1 MLVFFLFVGH
11 LVDAATLQVQVSPV
25 QKVIELL
32 DELKGK
38 VKSELAADEAL
49 MEEHTKWCDSQKNE
63 REDAIAMAER
73 DIEDLKATI
82 VDSKAAVST
91 FQSEI
96 EELAGKL
103 GKADGELK
111 DATKIRDGE
120 RSEFEANEKELS
132 ETVDMLERAL
142 VVIKRAIPAFLQ
154 GKDAK
159 NEKEAD
165 SMKILSATLSHIVE
179 AAWIDSATKEKVQA
193 MMQSEDGD
201 EDADLSLQPQATVVA
216 YESHGGGILDTL
228 GELQEKAETALSKA
242 RKEEMEQEHAFQMLK
257 MSLEH
262 EIKTMQKRLDECQA
276 GKASSEE
283 QQHAAEEDLAETTKS
298 LAADKEYLSELGV
311 SCSAAEKEF
320 AERQKQAA
328 EEMAAVDKAKEI
340 LESGV
345 KVFLQVSPKEAT
357 RNAARQ
363 RVSNLLRNLAQKDGV
378 FAFSQLATQALQ
390 DPFSKVRGMIEAM
403 IERLLAEAGE
413 EADAKAFCD
422 TEIDKSRQKQT
433 DLTARLDMVQVR
445 IEKAAAG
452 KAKLQSAVKEL
463 DAEVAKIDMG
473 TAEAIALRTKQHDDY
488 VKTSTEYK
496 QSADAVAN
504 AIQVLQDYYA
514 QGAFAQVKRQ
524 IPGPDF
530 GAAKTDIGTTII
542 SMLEVAE
549 ADFTRLLAEAETAE
563 KAALAAFEKLSHENA
578 VAKSAKTAESKA
590 KTSEAK
596 SLELSLLN
604 YKEDHAASSK
614 ELDAVHAYFEKL
626 KPQCETKV
634 MTYGE
639 RKARREQE
647 IDGLKEALSILEAAS

>member
-1 MLVFFLFVGH
+1 
-11 LVDAATLQVQVSPV
+11 
-25 QKVIELL
+25 
-32 DELKGK
+32 
-38 VKSELAADEAL
+38 
-49 MEEHTKWCDSQKNE
+49 
-63 REDAIAMAER
+63 
-73 DIEDLKATI
+73 
-82 VDSKAAVST
+82 
-91 FQSEI
+91 
-96 EELAGKL
+96 
-103 GKADGELK
+103 
-111 DATKIRDGE
+111 
-120 RSEFEANEKELS
+120 
-132 ETVDMLERAL
+132 
-142 VVIKRAIPAFLQ
+142 
-154 GKDAK
+154 
-159 NEKEAD
+159 
-165 SMKILSATLSHIVE
+165 
-179 AAWIDSATKEKVQA
+179 
-193 MMQSEDGD
+193 MMQTEDGD
-201 EDADLSLQPQATVVA
+201 EDSDSDLSLQPQATVVA
-216 YESHGGGILDTL
+216 YEGHGGGILDTL

-242 RKEEMEQEHAFQMLK
+242 RKGEMEQEHAFQMIK
-257 MSLEH
+257 MSLEM
-262 EIKTMQKRLDECQA
+262 ELKTMKKRLDECQA

-283 QQHAAEEDLAETTKS
+283 QQHAAEEDLAETTQS
-298 LAADKEYLSELGV
+298 LAADKQYLSELGV
-311 SCSAAEKEF
+311 SCAAAEKEF

-340 LESGV
+340 LEQGV
-345 KVFLQVSPKEAT
+345 TVFLQGKVQVSPQEAT
-357 RNAARQ
+357 KNAARQ
-363 RVSNLLRNLAQKDGV
+363 RVSTLLRGLAQKDGV
-378 FAFSQLATQALQ
+378 FALSQLATNALQ

-488 VKTSTEYK
+488 VKTSAEYK

-514 QGAFAQVKRQ
+514 QGAFAQVSSIKRQ
-524 IPGPDF
+524 IPGPAF
-530 GAAKTDIGTTII
+530 GSAKTDIGTTIV

-549 ADFTRLLAEAETAE
+549 ADFTRLLAESETAE
-563 KAALAAFEKLSHENA
+563 KAAVAAFEKLSEENA
-578 VAKSAKTAESKA
+578 LAKTAKTTESKA

>member
-1 MLVFFLFVGH
+1 
-11 LVDAATLQVQVSPV
+11 
-25 QKVIELL
+25 
-32 DELKGK
+32 
-38 VKSELAADEAL
+38 
-49 MEEHTKWCDSQKNE
+49 
-63 REDAIAMAER
+63 MAER

-82 VDSKAAVST
+82 TDAKASVST

-103 GKADGELK
+103 GSADGELK
-111 DATKIRDGE
+111 QATKIRDGE

-132 ETVDMLERAL
+132 DTVDMLERAL
-142 VVIKRAIPAFLQ
+142 VVIKRAMPSFLQ

-159 NEKEAD
+159 KEKDTE
-165 SMKILSATLSHIVE
+165 SMKVLSATLSHIVE

-193 MMQSEDGD
+193 MMQSQDGD
-201 EDADLSLQPQATVVA
+201 EDTDLSLQPQATVTA
-216 YESHGGGILDTL
+216 YEGHGGGILDTL

-242 RKEEMEQEHAFQMLK
+242 RKEEMEQEHAFQMIK
-257 MSLEH
+257 MSLEM

-276 GKASSEE
+276 GKSSSEE
-283 QQHAAEEDLAETTKS
+283 QQHAAEEDLAETQKS

-345 KVFLQVSPKEAT
+345 TVFLQVSPKEAT

-363 RVSNLLRNLAQKDGV
+363 RVSTLLRNLAQKDGV

-403 IERLLAEAGE
+403 VERLLAEAGE

-422 TEIDKSRQKQT
+422 TEIEKSRSKQS

-514 QGAFAQVKRQ
+514 QGSFVQVKRQ
-524 IPGPDF
+524 IPGPKF
-530 GAAKTDIGTTII
+530 GSAKTDIGTTIV

-549 ADFTRLLAEAETAE
+549 ADFTRLLAESETAE
-563 KAALAAFEKLSHENA
+563 KAAVAAFEKLSEENA
-578 VAKSAKTAESKA
+578 LAKMAKTTESKA
-590 KTSEAK
+590 KT
-596 SLELSLLN
+596 
-604 YKEDHAASSK
+604 
-614 ELDAVHAYFEKL
+614 
-626 KPQCETKV
+626 P
-634 MTYGE
+634 
-639 RKARREQE
+639 
-647 IDGLKEALSILEAAS
+647 

>member
-578 VAKSAKTAESKA
+578 VAKSAKTPRARRRRRRR
-590 KTSEAK
+590 
-596 SLELSLLN
+596 SLLSCPCSTTRRTTLLRRR
-604 YKEDHAASSK
+604 SS
-614 ELDAVHAYFEKL
+614 
-626 KPQCETKV
+626 TRS
-634 MTYGE
+634 T
-639 RKARREQE
+639 RISRSSSRSARPR
-647 IDGLKEALSILEAAS
+647 

>member
-1 MLVFFLFVGH
+1 
-11 LVDAATLQVQVSPV
+11 
-25 QKVIELL
+25 
-32 DELKGK
+32 
-38 VKSELAADEAL
+38 
-49 MEEHTKWCDSQKNE
+49 
-63 REDAIAMAER
+63 
-73 DIEDLKATI
+73 
-82 VDSKAAVST
+82 
-91 FQSEI
+91 
-96 EELAGKL
+96 
-103 GKADGELK
+103 
-111 DATKIRDGE
+111 
-120 RSEFEANEKELS
+120 
-132 ETVDMLERAL
+132 
-142 VVIKRAIPAFLQ
+142 
-154 GKDAK
+154 
-159 NEKEAD
+159 
-165 SMKILSATLSHIVE
+165 
-179 AAWIDSATKEKVQA
+179 

-201 EDADLSLQPQATVVA
+201 GEEDSDLSLQPQAKTVA
-216 YESHGGGILDTL
+216 YEGHGGGILDTL

-257 MSLEH
+257 MSLET
-262 EIKTMQKRLDECQA
+262 EIKTMQKRLDECQG
-276 GKASSEE
+276 GKSSSQE

-298 LAADKEYLSELGV
+298 LAADKQYLSELTV
-311 SCSAAEKEF
+311 SCAAAEKEF

-328 EEMAAVDKAKEI
+328 EEMAAVEKAKEI
-340 LESGV
+340 LENGV
-345 KVFLQVSPKEAT
+345 KVFLQGKVQVSPQEAT
-357 RNAARQ
+357 KQAARQ
-363 RVSNLLRNLAQKDGV
+363 RVSNMLRNLAQKDGI
-378 FAFSQLATQALQ
+378 FALSQLATQALQ

-422 TEIDKSRQKQT
+422 TEIDKSRSKQS

-452 KAKLQSAVKEL
+452 KAKLSSAVKEL

-504 AIQVLQDYYA
+504 AIQVLQDYYSS
-514 QGAFAQVKRQ
+514 GAFVQVKRQ
-524 IPGPDF
+524 IPSPTF
-530 GAAKTDIGTTII
+530 GAASTDIGTTIV

-563 KAALAAFEKLSHENA
+563 KAAVAAFEKLSHENA

-634 MTYGE
+634 MTFGE
-639 RKARREQE
+639 RKARH
-647 IDGLKEALSILEAAS
+647 

>member
-1 MLVFFLFVGH
+1 
-11 LVDAATLQVQVSPV
+11 
-25 QKVIELL
+25 
-32 DELKGK
+32 
-38 VKSELAADEAL
+38 
-49 MEEHTKWCDSQKNE
+49 
-63 REDAIAMAER
+63 
-73 DIEDLKATI
+73 
-82 VDSKAAVST
+82 
-91 FQSEI
+91 
-96 EELAGKL
+96 
-103 GKADGELK
+103 
-111 DATKIRDGE
+111 
-120 RSEFEANEKELS
+120 
-132 ETVDMLERAL
+132 
-142 VVIKRAIPAFLQ
+142 
-154 GKDAK
+154 
-159 NEKEAD
+159 
-165 SMKILSATLSHIVE
+165 
-179 AAWIDSATKEKVQA
+179 
-193 MMQSEDGD
+193 
-201 EDADLSLQPQATVVA
+201 
-216 YESHGGGILDTL
+216 
-228 GELQEKAETALSKA
+228 
-242 RKEEMEQEHAFQMLK
+242 
-257 MSLEH
+257 MSLEM
-262 EIKTMQKRLDECQA
+262 ELKTMNKRLAECQS
-276 GKASSEE
+276 GKASAEE

-298 LAADKEYLSELGV
+298 LAADKTYLSELEQ
-311 SCSAAEKEF
+311 SCAAAVKEF
-320 AERQKQAA
+320 DERQKQAT

-345 KVFLQVSPKEAT
+345 SVFLQVSPADKL

-363 RVSNLLRNLAQKDGV
+363 RVSTLLRGLAQKDGV
-378 FAFSQLATQALQ
+378 FALSQLATTALQ
-390 DPFSKVRGMIEAM
+390 EPFSKVRGMIEAM
-403 IERLLAEAGE
+403 VERLLAEAGE

-422 TEIDKSRQKQT
+422 TEIEKSRSKQS

-514 QGAFAQVKRQ
+514 QGAFVQVKRQ
-524 IPGPDF
+524 IPGPAF
-530 GAAKTDIGTTII
+530 GSAKTDIGTTIV

-549 ADFTRLLAEAETAE
+549 ADFTRLLAESETAE
-563 KAALAAFEKLSHENA
+563 KAALAAFEKLSEENA
-578 VAKSAKTAESKA
+578 LAKTAKTTESKA

-634 MTYGE
+634 MSYGE

-647 IDGLKEALSILEAAS
+647 IDGLKEALSILEAAA